1 MFRRFHECVAVALAL
16 AAVSPPL
23 LADFGDTAAD
33 AVLGQADFASG
44 AANAGGGPT
53 ASSLNEPRGLAI
65 DRVSG
70 RLFVADSLNHRVLS
84 WPSAAA
90 FTNGQAADIVLG
102 QPDFTS
108 NAINQGGANP
118 TARTLNGPKSVA
130 TDSAGRLYVAD
141 SLNVRIL
148 RYDPPFTTNMPAV
161 SVFGQAGSFTTA
173 NQASILTPTADNLG
187 NPDGIAID
195 ASDRLYC
202 ADRFLSRVTIYST
215 PLASTSADAVIG
227 QPNLTTAG
235 GALTQAG
242 LDHCSGA
249 ALDSAGNLYVGD
261 EFNNRV
267 MLFLAPLSNGKAA
280 ARVFGQPDFASNT
293 ANNGGLSASTLN
305 YAGASATVAVD
316 PVSGS
321 LFVADALNN
330 RVLEYPNPLS
340 NSVAGRVFGQAN
352 FTTGTANTGG
362 RGASTLQD
370 PAGVAVDA
378 AGNLY
383 VSDRLNHRVLRYD
396 LARADVSV
404 SAAAA
409 PDPATVGGNLTYT
422 LTVANG
428 GPVGATNVTLTNTLP
443 AGATLVSATASQG
456 TCSGSGPVTCALGAV
471 ASGSNA
477 TVVLVVTPTQ
487 AGTASLTGSV
497 AAREFDP
504 NTANN
509 SVTVATAVN
518 APSAGGGG
526 GGEGG
531 GSGGGEGGGGGG
543 GGGGSGGGEGGGGEG
558 STDTDGDGVPDAI
571 DNCPDTANADQADE
585 DGDGAGDACEGELP
599 AIDGCGPCGPGVAG
613 ASLAMAP
620 LLLVGRSRSRRRR
633 DGRSNH

>member
-1 MFRRFHECVAVALAL
+1 MLSRFRAPLAIAISL
-16 AAVSPPL
+16 AAAGLTPALFAAS
-23 LADFGDTAAD
+23 GDTTAD

-65 DRVSG
+65 DRTSG

-84 WPSAAA
+84 WPNAAA
-90 FTNGQAADIVLG
+90 LTNGQPADLVLG

-118 TARTLNGPKSVA
+118 TARTLNAPKSVA

-141 SLNVRIL
+141 SLNFRIL

-161 SVFGQAGSFTTA
+161 AVFGQAGSFTTA
-173 NQASILTPTADNLG
+173 NQASIVSPNADNLG

-195 ASDRLYC
+195 GSDRLYC

-235 GALTQAG
+235 ANLNQTG

-249 ALDSAGNLYVGD
+249 ALDTAGNLYVGD

-267 MLFLAPLSNGKAA
+267 MLFLGPLSNGKAA
-280 ARVFGQPDFASNT
+280 ARVFGQPDFTSNT
-293 ANNGGLSASTLN
+293 ANNGGISAASIN
-305 YAGASATVAVD
+305 YSGSSATVAVD
-316 PVSGS
+316 SITGS

-330 RVLEYPNPLS
+330 RVLEYANPQT
-340 NSVAGRVFGQAN
+340 NSVANRVFGQPN
-352 FTTGTANTGG
+352 FTTATPNTGG
-362 RGASTLQD
+362 RSAGTLQD
-370 PAGVAVDA
+370 PAGVALDS

-404 SAAAA
+404 AATAA
-409 PDPATVGGNLTYT
+409 PDPVTTGDNLTFT
-422 LTVANG
+422 ITVSNA
-428 GPVGATNVTLTNTLP
+428 GPAAATNVTLANTLP
-443 AGATLVSATASQG
+443 AGAALVSATVSQG
-456 TCSGSGPVTCALGAV
+456 SCSGSGPVTCALGAI

-477 TVVLVVTPTQ
+477 TAVVVVAPTQ
-487 AGTASLTGSV
+487 TGSASLTASV
-497 AAREFDP
+497 AASEFDP

-509 SVTVATAVN
+509 AVTVAATVN
-518 APSAGGGG
+518 APSGGG

-531 GSGGGEGGGGGG
+531 GGGNGGGEGGGGEGG
-543 GGGGSGGGEGGGGEG
+543 GGGGSGGGEGGEAAD
-558 STDTDGDGVPDAI
+558 SDGDGVADAI
-571 DNCPDTANADQADE
+571 DNCPNTPNPDQADADT
-585 DGDGAGDACEGELP
+585 DGIGDACEGELP
-599 AIDGCGPCGPGVAG
+599 APELCGACGPGVASAG
-613 ASLAMAP
+613 MAMVP
-620 LLLVGRSRSRRRR
+620 MLLVGRARSRRRR
-633 DGRSNH
+633 